1 MVDFRTRKGEKRLL
15 NGTGI
20 GLVCVAIAALML
32 FILPKDDPRITSLR
46 QQSLDFLEPGLELV
60 TWPVR
65 RVRDVSGWMS
75 NLSRISEDIEK
86 LKSENQAMRLIVE
99 AASRD
104 KALLAQYRRLLSLP
118 TEADIEIAGAR
129 VVADLRSPF
138 VKTLVANS
146 GAQNGLSVGQAV
158 MGDRG
163 LIGRIISVGEE
174 TSRILLVTDFN
185 SHIPVISVTSNVRA
199 IMSGRNQPDPVL
211 DFLPRTASLEDGEK
225 LITSGDGGNVPI
237 GLPVGVVAFDDSG
250 NPYVQLNDNLDQ
262 LLHVRVVLAST
273 PGPPRQEARKSG
285 QGQTR

>member
-20 GLVCVAIAALML
+20 GLVCVATAALML
-32 FILPKDDPRITSLR
+32 FVLPKDDPRITLLR
-46 QQSLDFLEPGLELV
+46 QKSLDFLEPVIELV
-60 TWPVR
+60 SWPVH

-75 NLSRISEDIEK
+75 DLSRMSEDIQK
-86 LKSENQAMRLIVE
+86 LKNENQEMRLIVE
-99 AASRD
+99 TASRD

-118 TEADIEIAGAR
+118 AEADIEIAGAR

-146 GAQNGLSVGQAV
+146 GMRNGLSVGQAV

-163 LIGRIISVGEE
+163 LIGRIVSVGEE

-211 DFLPRTASLEDGEK
+211 DFLPRTASLREGEM

-237 GLPVGVVAFDDSG
+237 GLPIGVVAFSDSDEA
-250 NPYVQLNDNLDQ
+250 YVQLNDNLDQ
-262 LLHVRVVLAST
+262 LLHVRVVLAS
-273 PGPPRQEARKSG
+273 PLGPPHQEASKAA
-285 QGQTR
+285 QGDAR